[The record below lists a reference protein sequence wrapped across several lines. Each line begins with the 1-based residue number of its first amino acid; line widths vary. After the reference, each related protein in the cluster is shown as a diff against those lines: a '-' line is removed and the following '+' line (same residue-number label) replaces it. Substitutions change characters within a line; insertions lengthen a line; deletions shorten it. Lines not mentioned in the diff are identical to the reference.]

1 MKKSLAAPQ
10 HQTLAAAL
18 ALALASCSDDK
29 VQKVPCVDPGGL
41 VGIENVSAL
50 ELTEAI
56 PSGAD
61 AVVLEMSNQN
71 IPEDGGW
78 RVSAVEVLLV
88 IPASDFDAYPKGLP
102 LTISV
107 WDNSEPANNPS
118 VDVTQELDP
127 SKLEWSDAQV
137 KVAKNGQPVPVKQ
150 GWWKFEFADK
160 FAFPGLASR
169 IYTVGVRW
177 PQGGDKP
184 LVGMSHFDRNCGR
197 NWTDTGDGKGFKKN
211 GLDDSDFCSW
221 PMLRVN
227 TQILT
232 QRITCDDTDTT
243 ADAGP

>member
-1 MKKSLAAPQ
+1 MTMKNLTAPQ
-10 HQTLAAAL
+10 HRVWTAAL

-41 VGIENVSAL
+41 VGVENVSEL

-56 PSGAD
+56 PGGAD

-78 RVSAVEVLLV
+78 RVAAVEVLLV
-88 IPASDFDAYPKGLP
+88 IPASEFDAYPKDLP

-118 VDVTQELDP
+118 VDRTQNLDLAA
-127 SKLEWSDAQV
+127 LEWSDAEV

-150 GWWKFEFADK
+150 AWWKFDFAES
-160 FAFPGLASR
+160 FPVPGMASR

-177 PQGGDKP
+177 PQGDKP

-197 NWTDTGDGKGFKKN
+197 NWTDAGDGKGFKKN

-221 PMLRVN
+221 PMLRVS

-232 QRITCDDTDTT
+232 QRLTCEDT
-243 ADAGP
+243 AQDAGN